1 MNCVACHEPMIV
13 LELDQ
18 VEIDYCLACS
28 GIWLDSGELAILL
41 GQPDHVDAILHSLD
55 ADLQKR
61 KSQRKCPICLKRMEE
76 FTPASTSELYIDK
89 CKKEHGLWFDRGE
102 LEQVLQL
109 FKTEK
114 SKLVQALLNSM
125 FNR

>member
-55 ADLQKR
+55 AGLQKR
-61 KSQRKCPICLKRMEE
+61 KSKRKCPICLKRMEE
-76 FTPASTSELYIDK
+76 FTPASASDLYIDR
-89 CKKEHGLWFDRGE
+89 CRKEHGLWFDRGE